1 MNNPLTHVH
10 AARTDDA
17 STTNASAQT
26 FARRRVVRIEPW
38 VDHVTAEI
46 GHDPRSAYVER
57 FWLSVLGPSA
67 MWLIRTLAY
76 GFDVEPDGFNL
87 NTLDMARTLG
97 LGDRVGRHSPVQ
109 RAVDRLCH
117 FELAHVRGGMTLVVR
132 PQVPWLDDFKVSRLP
147 TQLQS
152 EHAQWEAAAL
162 AESARTATKRRAA
175 GMALLCARS
184 GGTVDDVRR
193 ALTAWH
199 YDPTG
204 TEELTAWAMAQVEH
218 RTIRAA

>member
-1 MNNPLTHVH
+1 MNNSLTRVQATH
-10 AARTDDA
+10 ADETLA
-17 STTNASAQT
+17 TNASAET

-76 GFDVEPDGFNL
+76 GFDAEPDGFNL
-87 NTLDMARTLG
+87 NTLDIARTLG

-117 FELAHVRGGMTLVVR
+117 FELAYVRGGVTLVVR
-132 PQVPWLDDFKVSRLP
+132 PQIPWLDEFKVSRLP
-147 TQLQS
+147 TQLQT

-175 GMALLCARS
+175 AVALLCARS
-184 GGTVDDVRR
+184 GGTADDVRR
-193 ALTAWH
+193 AMVAWH
-199 YDPTG
+199 YDPAG
-204 TEELTAWAMAQVEH
+204 TEELTAWAMAQVQH
-218 RTIRAA
+218 RAIRAA